1 MFFVLINMV
10 YKNTIKYFL
19 VVGGIK
25 KICKAII
32 FYAYDNIKRKNL
44 DLSQERVISI
54 FDNKLKTISQDKGIS
69 SELIIH
75 KIHEPLTTS
84 LIIKKLT
91 KGMHCIDIGSNIGY
105 YAILESSKIGDNGL
119 VWSIEPSP
127 QNFKTLSKNIILN
140 QRKNIKCYNIAIGE
154 KNGKIDFLIS
164 EKSNWSKIKNES
176 DHIEKGDKIIQV
188 DIMTLDSFSEKNEI
202 KKVDL
207 LRMDVEGYER
217 NIIEGSMNFLEKF
230 KPILMIEVHKMI
242 IGNNRTNE
250 LLEKLQKMNY
260 ECEYF
265 IPRVFD
271 VPIIGD
277 LNDIKNKSIEELL
290 RINKKYGLPDT
301 FQLVLYH
308 KNNI

>member
-1 MFFVLINMV
+1 MV

-19 VVGGIK
+19 AVGGIK
-25 KICKAII
+25 KIWKAVI
-32 FYAYDNIKRKNL
+32 FYLYDNIKRKNL
-44 DLSQERVISI
+44 DLSQERIVSVL
-54 FDNKLKTISQDKGIS
+54 DNKLETISNDKGIS
-69 SELIIH
+69 SELIIY

-105 YAILESSKIGDNGL
+105 YAILESSKIGNNGM
-119 VWSIEPSP
+119 VWSVEPSP
-127 QNFKTLSKNIILN
+127 QNFETLSKNIILN
-140 QRKNIKCYNIAIGE
+140 QRKNIKCYNIAIGSG
-154 KNGKIDFLIS
+154 NGKIDFLIS
-164 EKSNWSKIKNES
+164 KKSNWSKIKNES
-176 DHIEKGDKIIQV
+176 DHIENGDKIIQV

-202 KKVDL
+202 EKVDL

-242 IGNNRTNE
+242 IGNNGTNE
-250 LLEKLQKMNY
+250 FLEKLQLMNY

-277 LNDIKNKSIEELL
+277 LNDIKNKSIKELL
-290 RINKKYGLPDT
+290 AINKKYGLPDT

-308 KNNI
+308 KNKT

>member
-105 YAILESSKIGDNGL
+105 YAILESSKIGDNGT

-127 QNFKTLSKNIILN
+127 QNFETLTKNIILN
-140 QRKNIKCYNIAIGE
+140 QRKNIKCYNIAIGDE
-154 KNGKIDFLIS
+154 NGKIDFVIS
-164 EKSNWSKIKNES
+164 EKSNWSKIKNKI
-176 DHIEKGDKIIQV
+176 DHIENGDKIIQV
-188 DIMTLDSFSEKNEI
+188 DIMTLDSFSQKNEI

-217 NIIEGSMNFLEKF
+217 NIIEGSINFLEKF

-242 IGNNRTNE
+242 MGNNRTNQF
-250 LLEKLQKMNY
+250 LEKLQKMNY

-265 IPRVFD
+265 IPRIFD
-271 VPIIGD
+271 VPIIAD
-277 LNDIKNKSIEELL
+277 LKDIKNKSIDELL

>member
-1 MFFVLINMV
+1 MV

-25 KICKAII
+25 KISKAII
-32 FYAYDNIKRKNL
+32 FYLYDNIKRKNL
-44 DLSQERVISI
+44 DLSQERIVSI
-54 FDNKLKTISQDKGIS
+54 LDSKLKTISNDEGIS

-105 YAILESSKIGDNGL
+105 YAILESSKIGNNGM

-127 QNFKTLSKNIILN
+127 QNFETLSKNIILN
-140 QRKNIKCYNIAIGE
+140 QRKNIRCYNIAIGE
-154 KNGKIDFLIS
+154 KNDTIDFLIS
-164 EKSNWSKIKNES
+164 KKSNWSKIKNET
-176 DHIEKGDKIIQV
+176 DHIGDGDKIIQV
-188 DIMTLDSFSEKNEI
+188 DIMTLDSFSEENEI

-217 NIIEGSMNFLEKF
+217 NIIEGSVNFLEKF
-230 KPILMIEVHKMI
+230 KPIIMIEVHKMI
-242 IGNNRTNE
+242 IGNNGINE
-250 LLEKLQKMNY
+250 FLEKLQLMNY

-277 LNDIKNKSIEELL
+277 LNDIKNKSIKELL
-290 RINKKYGLPDT
+290 TINKKYGLPDT

-308 KNNI
+308 KNKT

>member
-1 MFFVLINMV
+1 MV

-19 VVGGIK
+19 VVGGVRK
-25 KICKAII
+25 MSKAII
-32 FYAYDNIKRKNL
+32 FYVYDNIKRKNL
-44 DLSQERVISI
+44 DLSQERIISI
-54 FDNKLKTISQDKGIS
+54 LDNKLKTISHDKGIS

-91 KGMHCIDIGSNIGY
+91 KGMNCIDIGSNIGY

-127 QNFKTLSKNIILN
+127 QNFETLSKNVILN
-140 QRKNIKCYNIAIGE
+140 QRKNIKCYNIAIGDE
-154 KNGKIDFLIS
+154 NGKIDFLIS
-164 EKSNWSKIKNES
+164 EKSNWSKIKNKI
-176 DHIEKGDKIIQV
+176 DHIENGDKIIQV

-242 IGNNRTNE
+242 MGNNRTNQF
-250 LLEKLQKMNY
+250 LEKLQKMNY

-277 LNDIKNKSIEELL
+277 LKDIKNKSIDELL

>member
-1 MFFVLINMV
+1 MV

-19 VVGGIK
+19 AVGGIK
-25 KICKAII
+25 KIWKAVI
-32 FYAYDNIKRKNL
+32 FYLYDNIKRKNL
-44 DLSQERVISI
+44 DLSQERIVSVL
-54 FDNKLKTISQDKGIS
+54 DNKLETISNDKGIS
-69 SELIIH
+69 SELIIY

-105 YAILESSKIGDNGL
+105 YAILESSKIGNNGM

-127 QNFKTLSKNIILN
+127 QNFETLSKNIILN
-140 QRKNIKCYNIAIGE
+140 QRKNIKCYNIAIGSG
-154 KNGKIDFLIS
+154 NGKIDFLIS
-164 EKSNWSKIKNES
+164 KKSNWSKIKNES
-176 DHIEKGDKIIQV
+176 DHIENGDKIIQV

-242 IGNNRTNE
+242 IGNNGTNE
-250 LLEKLQKMNY
+250 FLEKLQLMNY

-277 LNDIKNKSIEELL
+277 LNDIKNKSIKELL
-290 RINKKYGLPDT
+290 AINKKYGLPDT

-308 KNNI
+308 KNKT

>member
-105 YAILESSKIGDNGL
+105 YAILESSKIGDNGT

-127 QNFKTLSKNIILN
+127 QNFETLSKNIILN
-140 QRKNIKCYNIAIGE
+140 QRKNIKCYNIAIGDE
-154 KNGKIDFLIS
+154 NGKIDFVIS
-164 EKSNWSKIKNES
+164 EKSNWSKIKNKI
-176 DHIEKGDKIIQV
+176 DHIENGDKIIQV
-188 DIMTLDSFSEKNEI
+188 DIMTLDSFSQKNEI

-217 NIIEGSMNFLEKF
+217 NIIEGSINFLEKF

-242 IGNNRTNE
+242 MGNNRTNQF
-250 LLEKLQKMNY
+250 LEKLQKMNY

-265 IPRVFD
+265 IPRIFD
-271 VPIIGD
+271 VPIIAD
-277 LNDIKNKSIEELL
+277 LKDIKNKSIDELL

>member
-1 MFFVLINMV
+1 MV

-19 VVGGIK
+19 AVGGIK
-25 KICKAII
+25 KIWKAVI
-32 FYAYDNIKRKNL
+32 FYLYDNIKRKNL
-44 DLSQERVISI
+44 DLSQERIVSVL
-54 FDNKLKTISQDKGIS
+54 DNKLETISNDKGIS
-69 SELIIH
+69 SELIIY

-105 YAILESSKIGDNGL
+105 YAILESSKIGNNGM
-119 VWSIEPSP
+119 VWSVEPSP
-127 QNFKTLSKNIILN
+127 QNFETLSKNVILN
-140 QRKNIKCYNIAIGE
+140 QRKNIKCYNIAIGSG
-154 KNGKIDFLIS
+154 NGKIDFLIS
-164 EKSNWSKIKNES
+164 KKSNWSKIKNES
-176 DHIEKGDKIIQV
+176 DHIENGDKIIQV

-242 IGNNRTNE
+242 IGNNGTNE
-250 LLEKLQKMNY
+250 FLEKLQLMNY

-277 LNDIKNKSIEELL
+277 LNDIKNKSIKELL
-290 RINKKYGLPDT
+290 AINKKYGLPDT

-308 KNNI
+308 KNKT

>member
-1 MFFVLINMV
+1 MV

-105 YAILESSKIGDNGL
+105 YAILESSKIGDNGT

-127 QNFKTLSKNIILN
+127 QNFETLSKNIILN
-140 QRKNIKCYNIAIGE
+140 QRKNIKCYNIAIGDE
-154 KNGKIDFLIS
+154 NGKIDFVIS
-164 EKSNWSKIKNES
+164 EKSNWSKIKNKI
-176 DHIEKGDKIIQV
+176 DHIENGDKIIQV
-188 DIMTLDSFSEKNEI
+188 DIMTLDSFSQKNEI

-242 IGNNRTNE
+242 MGNNRTNQF
-250 LLEKLQKMNY
+250 LEKLQKMNY

-265 IPRVFD
+265 IPRIFD
-271 VPIIGD
+271 VPIIAD
-277 LNDIKNKSIEELL
+277 LKDIKNKSIDELL

>member
-1 MFFVLINMV
+1 MV

-91 KGMHCIDIGSNIGY
+91 QGMHCIDIGSNIGY
-105 YAILESSKIGDNGL
+105 YAILESSKIGDNGT

-127 QNFKTLSKNIILN
+127 QNFETLSKNIILN
-140 QRKNIKCYNIAIGE
+140 QRKNIKCYNIAIGDE
-154 KNGKIDFLIS
+154 NGKIDFLIS
-164 EKSNWSKIKNES
+164 EKSNWSKIKNKI
-176 DHIEKGDKIIQV
+176 DHIENGDKTIQV
-188 DIMTLDSFSEKNEI
+188 DIMTLDSFSQKNEI

-217 NIIEGSMNFLEKF
+217 NIIEGSINFLEKF

-242 IGNNRTNE
+242 MGNNRTNE
-250 LLEKLQKMNY
+250 FLEKLQKMNY

-277 LNDIKNKSIEELL
+277 LKDIKNKSIEELL

>member
-1 MFFVLINMV
+1 MV
-10 YKNTIKYFL
+10 YRNTIRYFL

-32 FYAYDNIKRKNL
+32 FYLYDNIKRRNL
-44 DLSQERVISI
+44 DLSQERIISI
-54 FDNKLKTISQDKGIS
+54 FDSKLKTISNDKGIS

-105 YAILESSKIGDNGL
+105 YAILESEKIGNNGI

-127 QNFKTLSKNIILN
+127 QNFETLSKNIILN
-140 QRKNIKCYNIAIGE
+140 QRKNIKCHNIAIGE

-164 EKSNWSKIKNES
+164 DKSNWSKIKNET
-176 DHIEKGDKIIQV
+176 DHMEKGDKIIQV
-188 DIMTLDSFSEKNEI
+188 DIMTLDSFSEKNKIE
-202 KKVDL
+202 KVDL

-217 NIIEGSMNFLEKF
+217 NIISGSIDFLEKF

-242 IGNNRTNE
+242 MGNYETKE
-250 LLEKLQKMNY
+250 FLEKLQILNY

-277 LNDIKNKSIEELL
+277 LKDIKNKSIKELL
-290 RINKKYGLPDT
+290 TIYEKGYLPDT

-308 KNNI
+308 KNNT

>member
-1 MFFVLINMV
+1 MV

-25 KICKAII
+25 KISKAII
-32 FYAYDNIKRKNL
+32 FYLYDNIKRKNL
-44 DLSQERVISI
+44 DLSQERIISI
-54 FDNKLKTISQDKGIS
+54 LDSKLKTISNDEGIS

-91 KGMHCIDIGSNIGY
+91 KEMHCIDIGSNIGY
-105 YAILESSKIGDNGL
+105 YAILESSKIGNNGM

-127 QNFKTLSKNIILN
+127 QNFEMLSKNIILN

-154 KNGKIDFLIS
+154 KNGTIDFLIS
-164 EKSNWSKIKNES
+164 KKSNWSKIKNES
-176 DHIEKGDKIIQV
+176 DHIGDEDKIIQV

-230 KPILMIEVHKMI
+230 KPIMMIEVHKMI
-242 IGNNRTNE
+242 IGNNGINE
-250 LLEKLQKMNY
+250 FLEKLQLMNY

-277 LNDIKNKSIEELL
+277 LNDIKNKSIKELL
-290 RINKKYGLPDT
+290 TINKKYGLPDT

-308 KNNI
+308 KNKT

>member
-1 MFFVLINMV
+1 MV
-10 YKNTIKYFL
+10 YKSTIKYFL
-19 VVGGIK
+19 VIGGIK
-25 KICKAII
+25 KICKAFI
-32 FYAYDNIKRKNL
+32 FYLYDNIKRRNL
-44 DLSQERVISI
+44 DLSQERIISI
-54 FDNKLKTISQDKGIS
+54 FDSKLKTISNDKGIS

-84 LIIKKLT
+84 LIVKKLT

-105 YAILESSKIGDNGL
+105 YAILESDKIGKSGI

-127 QNFKTLSKNIILN
+127 QNFETLSKNIILN

-164 EKSNWSKIKNES
+164 EKSNWSKIKNET
-176 DHIEKGDKIIQV
+176 DHIENGDKIIQV
-188 DIMTLDSFSEKNEI
+188 DIMTLDSFSEMNEI

-217 NIIEGSMNFLEKF
+217 NIISGSMNFLEKF

-242 IGNNRTNE
+242 MGNYETKE
-250 LLEKLQKMNY
+250 FLEKLQKLNY
-260 ECEYF
+260 ECEFF
-265 IPRVFD
+265 IPRIFD

-277 LNDIKNKSIEELL
+277 LNDIKNKSIKELL
-290 RINKKYGLPDT
+290 TINEKERLPDT

-308 KNNI
+308 KNNTLEKF

>member
-1 MFFVLINMV
+1 MLFVLINMV

-105 YAILESSKIGDNGL
+105 YAILESSKIGDNGT

-127 QNFKTLSKNIILN
+127 QNFETLSKNIILN
-140 QRKNIKCYNIAIGE
+140 QRKNIKCYNIAIGDE
-154 KNGKIDFLIS
+154 NGKIDFVIS
-164 EKSNWSKIKNES
+164 EKSNWSKIKNKI
-176 DHIEKGDKIIQV
+176 DHIENGDKIIQV
-188 DIMTLDSFSEKNEI
+188 DIMTLDSFSQKNEI

-217 NIIEGSMNFLEKF
+217 NIIEGSINFLEKF

-242 IGNNRTNE
+242 MGNNRTNQF
-250 LLEKLQKMNY
+250 LEKLQKMNY

-265 IPRVFD
+265 IPRIFD
-271 VPIIGD
+271 VPIIAD
-277 LNDIKNKSIEELL
+277 LKDIKNKSIDELL

>member
-1 MFFVLINMV
+1 MLFVLINMV

-19 VVGGIK
+19 LVGGIK

-32 FYAYDNIKRKNL
+32 FYVYDNIKRKNL
-44 DLSQERVISI
+44 DLSQERIISI
-54 FDNKLKTISQDKGIS
+54 LDNKLKTISHDKGIS

-84 LIIKKLT
+84 LIIKKLR

-140 QRKNIKCYNIAIGE
+140 QRKNIKCYNIAIGDE
-154 KNGKIDFLIS
+154 NGKIDFVIS
-164 EKSNWSKIKNES
+164 EKSNWSKIKNKI
-176 DHIEKGDKIIQV
+176 DHIENGDKIIQV
-188 DIMTLDSFSEKNEI
+188 DIMTLDSFSQKNEI